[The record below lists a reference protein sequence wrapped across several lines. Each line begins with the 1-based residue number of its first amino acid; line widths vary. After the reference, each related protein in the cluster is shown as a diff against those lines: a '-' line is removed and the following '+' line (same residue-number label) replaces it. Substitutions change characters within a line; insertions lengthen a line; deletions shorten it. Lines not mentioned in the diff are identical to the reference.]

1 MVSGTFFSLG
11 GGFTMKVRMA
21 TMASLA
27 LVLLAGYG
35 FAAEVKSGPQAGEQL
50 PGPFH
55 PLNING
61 SAAGNKQ
68 CLV

>member
-1 MVSGTFFSLG
+1 MNNSCFVG
-11 GGFTMKVRMA
+11 VVA
-21 TMASLA
+21 ASVLA
-27 LVLLAGYG
+27 IAG
-35 FAAEVKSGPQAGEQL
+35 AAGDLKSGPQVGEQL

-61 SAAGNKQ
+61 AKAGKKN